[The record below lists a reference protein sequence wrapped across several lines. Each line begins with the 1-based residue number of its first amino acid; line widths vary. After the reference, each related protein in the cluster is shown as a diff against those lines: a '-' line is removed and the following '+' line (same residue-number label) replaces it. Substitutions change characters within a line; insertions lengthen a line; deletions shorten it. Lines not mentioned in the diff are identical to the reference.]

1 MAYFHEDERHFGL
14 SGFGCGPS
22 CSCDACRRH
31 AGLAEHYEQGEGR
44 DPPRLNGYGLGEGC
58 GPNFIP
64 AWRRRPRDR
73 T

>member
-1 MAYFHEDERHFGL
+1 MGYFHEDERHSGL

-44 DPPRLNGYGLGEGC
+44 DL
-58 GPNFIP
+58 
-64 AWRRRPRDR
+64 
-73 T
+73 TSS